1 MARVIAVECE
11 RSVCAVVLL
20 CCVGV
25 LGHAAALGT
34 GVEGLGTRN
43 FRVFLLIPIYYY
55 IYSNSHKSCEQLIN
69 RGRRRYGLRQP
80 LLACH
85 VDEVHMNRTNMM

>member
-1 MARVIAVECE
+1 MCCLSRGSWLVVSVLELVLKYSVSEAWSAMARVIAVDCE

-43 FRVFLLIPIYYY
+43 FRVFLLIPIQYTA
-55 IYSNSHKSCEQLIN
+55 ISRASVKKK
-69 RGRRRYGLRQP
+69 GP
-80 LLACH
+80 
-85 VDEVHMNRTNMM
+85 

>member
-11 RSVCAVVLL
+11 RSVCAVVPL

-43 FRVFLLIPIYYY
+43 YRVFLLIPIYY
-55 IYSNSHKSCEQLIN
+55 
-69 RGRRRYGLRQP
+69 
-80 LLACH
+80 
-85 VDEVHMNRTNMM
+85 

>member
-11 RSVCAVVLL
+11 RSVCAVVPL

-43 FRVFLLIPIYYY
+43 YRVFLLIPIKGVDPEIPRSPHNTYP
-55 IYSNSHKSCEQLIN
+55 SEDHLSGQRFVGFEAPATVAAT
-69 RGRRRYGLRQP
+69 RQ
-80 LLACH
+80 
-85 VDEVHMNRTNMM
+85 M